1 MESVKLAK
9 QRYNHDLEIKRKL
22 EEVEAEKLQ
31 MVGKKD
37 KEKGIKEKV
46 QQKLQ
51 ELHSKIWQISDDL
64 AVADDIEKEG
74 NDELKN

>member
-1 MESVKLAK
+1 
-9 QRYNHDLEIKRKL
+9 
-22 EEVEAEKLQ
+22 
-31 MVGKKD
+31 MVAKKD

>member
-31 MVGKKD
+31 MVAKKD

-64 AVADDIEKEG
+64 AVADDIEKEC